1 MPADPLSMQESI
13 LRLQNFWA
21 DIGCVI
27 SQPFNT
33 EVGAGTMNPATILS
47 VLGPEPWKS
56 AYVEPSVRPDD
67 SRYGENPNR
76 LQTHTQF
83 QVILKPEPGNPQE
96 LYLRSLSAL
105 GIDVNAHDVRFVEDN
120 WAQPAIGAWGLGWEV
135 WLDGL
140 EITQFTYFQQVGG
153 INLDPVPVE
162 ITYGLERI
170 LMAIQGVNHF
180 KDILF
185 APGVTYG
192 EVFGQSEYE
201 MSRYYLDD
209 ADVDAT
215 RVLLETYSKEASR
228 LVELRLA
235 VPAHVFVLKSSH
247 AFNVLDARGAM
258 STAERAKWF
267 ATMRAQSREV
277 AQLWTELRASADHPR
292 GIYAPLPLASAP
304 GPVDDV
310 AEGLL
315 VFEISV
321 EELPPH
327 IVETVA
333 GEVAQTLTELLAG
346 TALPHGR
353 VDVTATPRRIVI
365 RIEDVAQRESD
376 RVDVKRG
383 PKVASAFTAD
393 GEPTPALLGFLRSQS
408 ADVADIRRVDFN
420 GTEHV
425 ALDVPKPGRLA
436 TEVLTELLS
445 TLVAGLRSDKN
456 MRWNDPVLTYS
467 RPIRAM
473 LALLGNT
480 VLPVTAGALLA
491 GRLTRGNRKQSQSAT
506 TSVARAEDYAPLMLS
521 EGILID
527 RADRRSAVVSLATD
541 LAREAGGIVNTDAE
555 TALLDEITDLVES
568 PVGILGRF
576 DAKYLDLPDDVLTT
590 VMRKHQRYLPVR
602 TDAGELLPFFVTMA
616 DGPCDHDI
624 VGRGNES
631 VVRARFEDAAF
642 FWRADREIE
651 PAELRR
657 RLSAL
662 TFHER
667 LGSMSDRA
675 DRIASLAK
683 AFAARV
689 DLPTADLADLVQA
702 SSLAKFDLASNL
714 VVEFTSLAGVM
725 AREYALTAGESKE
738 VAQALYEMELPR
750 HHADHLPD
758 STIGKILAL
767 ADRFDLLVGMLAVGA
782 KLTGTSDPYGL
793 RRAALGIV
801 RILRTAPELG
811 AFTLPFGLET
821 AAEQLRA
828 AGSTVDAGVL
838 TVAQELL
845 DARFAQRLR
854 DEQVPAALISAV
866 APAATES
873 PLRADRLRADIED
886 SMTRHGQQFFDLVEA
901 LQRVIR
907 ILPPDAPRSYDASIV
922 TTEAEVGLV
931 KAVAETTQ
939 LPEVSLSEW
948 TSQTSGLVAALQK
961 FFDDVL
967 VMADQPDLRQ
977 ARLGLLAAALATAPS
992 GIDWQAVHLLRTD
1005 AE

>member
-1 MPADPLSMQESI
+1 MQESI
-13 LRLQNFWA
+13 LRLQNYWA
-21 DIGCVI
+21 EIGCVI

-47 VLGPEPWKS
+47 VLGPEPWRS

-105 GIDVNAHDVRFVEDN
+105 GIDVDAHDVRFVEDN

-170 LMAIQGVNHF
+170 LMAIQGVSHF

-209 ADVDAT
+209 ADVEAT

-258 STAERAKWF
+258 STTERAKWF

-292 GIYAPLPLASAP
+292 GTFVPLPLASAP

-315 VFEISV
+315 VFEVIV

-327 IVETVA
+327 VVETVA
-333 GEVAQTLTELLAG
+333 GEVEQTLTELLAS
-346 TALPHGR
+346 TALPHGD
-353 VDVTATPRRIVI
+353 VHVTATPRRIVI
-365 RIEDVAQRESD
+365 RIEDVAERESD
-376 RVDVKRG
+376 HVDVKRG
-383 PKVASAFTAD
+383 PKVASAFGAD
-393 GEPTPALLGFLRSQS
+393 GEPTKALLGFLRAQS
-408 ADVADIRRVDFN
+408 ADVSDLTRVDFS

-425 ALDVPKPGRLA
+425 ALNVPKPGRLA
-436 TEVLTELLS
+436 TAVLTELLS

-456 MRWNDPVLTYS
+456 MRWNDPALTYS

-491 GRLTRGNRKQSQSAT
+491 GRLTRGNRKQSQSAST
-506 TSVARAEDYAPLMLS
+506 TVASANDYAALMTS
-521 EGILID
+521 EGILVD
-527 RADRRSAVVSLATD
+527 RLARRSAVVD
-541 LAREAGGIVNTDAE
+541 LAEGLARQAGGIVDTDAE
-555 TALLDEITDLVES
+555 AELLDEITDLVES

-576 DAKYLDLPDDVLTT
+576 DPKYLDLPDDVLTT

-602 TDAGELLPFFVTMA
+602 ATTGELLPFFVTMA
-616 DGPCDHDI
+616 DGQCDHD
-624 VGRGNES
+624 VVSRGNES

-651 PAELRR
+651 PRELRR
-657 RLSAL
+657 RLTAL

-667 LGSMSDRA
+667 LGSVSDRS
-675 DRIASLAK
+675 DRIASLAT
-683 AFAARV
+683 AFAAK
-689 DLPTADLADLVQA
+689 ADLSSGDLENLANA

-714 VVEFTSLAGVM
+714 VVEFTSLAGIM
-725 AREYALTAGESKE
+725 AREYALTAGESE
-738 VAQALYEMELPR
+738 AVAQALYEMELPR
-750 HHADHLPD
+750 HHADQLPA
-758 STIGKILAL
+758 STIGKLLAL

-801 RILRTAPELG
+801 RILRAAPEL
-811 AFTLPFGLET
+811 ADFTLPFGLAT
-821 AAEQLRA
+821 AAEQLRSG
-828 AGSTVDAGVL
+828 GSTVDTSVL

-845 DARFAQRLR
+845 DTRFAQRLR

-866 APAATES
+866 APSATES
-873 PLRADRLRADIED
+873 PLRADQLRADIET
-886 SMTRHGQQFFDLVEA
+886 SITEHGQQFFDLVEA

-907 ILPPDAPRSYDASIV
+907 ILPPDAPHSHDASLLS
-922 TTEAEVGLV
+922 TEAEAGLV
-931 KAVAETTQ
+931 DALADVAK
-939 LPEVSLSEW
+939 LPVMPLAEW
-948 TSQTSGLVAALQK
+948 TSHSSRLVAALQK
-961 FFDDVL
+961 FFEDVL
-967 VMADQPDLRQ
+967 VMADQSDLRA
-977 ARLGLLAAALATAPS
+977 ARLGLLAAVLETAPS

-1005 AE
+1005 TE